1 MTDSMSE
8 FLLFSVQTSGFLGII
23 VSDEEYQFLMTCKQK
38 QIEETSGTGGTGRT
52 VDLSSEERRNRK
64 EHIILLD
71 IYQLKP

>member
-38 QIEETSGTGGTGRT
+38 QIEETSGTDGTERT
-52 VDLSSEERRNRK
+52 VDSSSKKEETGKNT
-64 EHIILLD
+64 
-71 IYQLKP
+71 